1 MKELTH
7 RGSSKNSGIRR
18 EQIHA
23 LEHELEAL
31 RRSELNH
38 RVLLEQGPA
47 GIIVARD
54 NPFRLVYVNPA
65 MAELTGRTAE
75 DLLSSTQGETIN
87 WIHEQ
92 DRVEFLRWFQVRMRG
107 SANPALFEFR
117 SIRKEGTILWLMV
130 SCRCIEYEGK
140 PSALAIFMDITE
152 RKLMEERAGK
162 LEGRLRQAQ
171 KMEAIGTLAGGI
183 AHDFNNLLMGI
194 QGYASLMLVDMG
206 PGQPHYEKLRSIE
219 DQVRKGAELT
229 RQLLGFARGG
239 RYEVKPLNFN
249 EVVRKSSSMFGKS
262 KRELTIHRRLK
273 QGLWAVEAD
282 QGQIE
287 KVLLTLFVNAWQA
300 MPGGGELT
308 IETGNAEIGEDN
320 LLPYQVSP
328 GRYVRGAV
336 SDTGMGM
343 DEQTQQRVFDPF
355 FTTKAMGR
363 GTGLGLATVYG
374 IVKGHGGFIQV
385 ESAPGQGAT
394 FTFFLPATSRQWH
407 VDREIHA
414 AKGIAGRKKTILV
427 VDDEPA
433 NMEVTKEI
441 LEILSYNVKTAC
453 NGSEAVAI
461 YQEQREE
468 IELIIL
474 DMIMPGMGGGET
486 FDRLKQINPDVRV
499 LLSSGYSL
507 EGQAK
512 DILNRGCLGFIQK
525 PYKIEELAG
534 KIQNILL

>member
-1 MKELTH
+1 
-7 RGSSKNSGIRR
+7 
-18 EQIHA
+18 
-23 LEHELEAL
+23 
-31 RRSELNH
+31 
-38 RVLLEQGPA
+38 
-47 GIIVARD
+47 
-54 NPFRLVYVNPA
+54 
-65 MAELTGRTAE
+65 
-75 DLLSSTQGETIN
+75 
-87 WIHEQ
+87 
-92 DRVEFLRWFQVRMRG
+92 
-107 SANPALFEFR
+107 
-117 SIRKEGTILWLMV
+117 
-130 SCRCIEYEGK
+130 
-140 PSALAIFMDITE
+140 
-152 RKLMEERAGK
+152 
-162 LEGRLRQAQ
+162 
-171 KMEAIGTLAGGI
+171 
-183 AHDFNNLLMGI
+183 MGI

-239 RYEVKPLNFN
+239 RYEVKPLNVN
-249 EVVRKSSSMFGKS
+249 EVVRKSSAMFGRS
-262 KRELTIHRRLK
+262 KKELTIHRRLK

-282 QGQIE
+282 EGQIE

-300 MPGGGELT
+300 MPGGGDLT
-308 IETGNAEIGEDN
+308 IATGNTEIGEDHS
-320 LLPYQVSP
+320 LPYQVTP
-328 GRYVRGAV
+328 GRYVRVAV

-394 FTFFLPATSRQWH
+394 FTFFLPATSRQRQT
-407 VDREIHA
+407 DREIPA
-414 AKGIAGRKKTILV
+414 ARGIAGAKKAILV

-441 LEILSYNVKTAC
+441 LEILGYNVKTAC
-453 NGSEAVAI
+453 NGGEAIAI
-461 YQEQREE
+461 YREHHEE

-486 FDRLKQINPDVRV
+486 FDQLKQINPDVRV

-525 PYKIEELAG
+525 PYKIEELAK
-534 KIQNILL
+534 KIQDILI

>member
-1 MKELTH
+1 MPEDELD
-7 RGSSKNSGIRR
+7 
-18 EQIHA
+18 
-23 LEHELEAL
+23 AL
-31 RRSELNH
+31 RVSEFNH
-38 RVLLEQGPA
+38 RALTEQSPA
-47 GIIVARD
+47 GIAVVRD

-65 MAELTGRTAE
+65 MAGLTGRTTE
-75 DLLSSTQGETIN
+75 ELVSSTEGKRID
-87 WIHEQ
+87 WVHEQ
-92 DRVEFLRWFQVRMRG
+92 DRAEFFQWFQSRMSG
-107 SANPALFEFR
+107 STSPSFFEFR
-117 SIRKEGTILWLMV
+117 SVGKEGTIGWLMV
-130 SCRCIEYEGK
+130 SSRGVEYEGK
-140 PSALAIFMDITE
+140 QSLLAIFVDITE
-152 RKLMEERAGK
+152 RKLIEERAGK
-162 LEGRLRQAQ
+162 LEGRLRQVQ

-194 QGYASLMLVDMG
+194 QGYTSLMLVDMG

-249 EVVRKSSSMFGKS
+249 DVVRRCSSAFGRS
-262 KRELTIHRRLK
+262 KKELAIHRRLK

-282 QGQIE
+282 RGQIE
-287 KVLLTLFVNAWQA
+287 KVLMTLFMNAWQA
-300 MPGGGELT
+300 MPGGGDLT
-308 IETGNAEIGEDN
+308 IETGNAEVGEDHS
-320 LLPYQVSP
+320 LPYQVSP
-328 GRYVRGAV
+328 GRYVRVAV

-385 ESAPGQGAT
+385 ESTPGQGTT
-394 FTFFLPATSRQWH
+394 FTFFLPATSRQQQA
-407 VDREIHA
+407 DREIPA
-414 AKGIAGRKKTILV
+414 VRGAIGGKKTILV

-441 LEILSYNVKTAC
+441 LEILGYNVRTAC

-461 YQEQREE
+461 YQERREE

-474 DMIMPGMGGGET
+474 DMIMPEMGGGET
-486 FDRLKQINPDVRV
+486 FDRLKQIDPDVRV

-525 PYKIEELAG
+525 PYKIEELDK
-534 KIQNILL
+534 KIQDILL

>member
-1 MKELTH
+1 M
-7 RGSSKNSGIRR
+7 SQ
-18 EQIHA
+18 EQTHA
-23 LEHELEAL
+23 LEDELNDL

-38 RVLLEQGPA
+38 HVLLEQGPA
-47 GIIVARD
+47 GIAVARD
-54 NPFRLVYVNPA
+54 NPFRLIYVNPA
-65 MAELTGRTAE
+65 MTELTGRTTE
-75 DLLSSTQGETIN
+75 ELLSSTQGEIIN
-87 WIHEQ
+87 WVHEQ
-92 DRVEFLRWFQVRMRG
+92 DRAEFFKCFQIRPCGPTMPR
-107 SANPALFEFR
+107 LFEFR
-117 SIRKEGTILWLMV
+117 SIRKEGTIVWLTV
-130 SCRCIEYEGK
+130 SHRCVEYEGK
-140 PSALAIFMDITE
+140 PSVLAIFMDITE

-162 LEGRLRQAQ
+162 IEGRLRQAQ

-194 QGYASLMLVDMG
+194 QGYASLMLVDLR
-206 PGQPHYEKLRSIE
+206 PGQPHYEKLRNIE

-249 EVVRKSSSMFGKS
+249 EMVRNCSAMFGRS
-262 KRELTIHRRLK
+262 KKELSIHRRLK

-282 QGQIE
+282 RGQIE
-287 KVLLTLFVNAWQA
+287 KVLMTLFVNAWQA
-300 MPGGGELT
+300 MPEGGDLT
-308 IETGNAEIGEDN
+308 IATGNAEIREDHS
-320 LLPYQVSP
+320 LPYQVSP
-328 GRYVRGAV
+328 GRYVRVAV

-355 FTTKAMGR
+355 FTTKTMGR

-385 ESAPGQGAT
+385 ESAPGQGTT
-394 FTFFLPATSRQWH
+394 FTFFLPATSRRRNM
-407 VDREIHA
+407 DRGIPMA
-414 AKGIAGRKKTILV
+414 RGIAGSKKTILV

-441 LEILSYNVKTAC
+441 IEILNYNVKTARD
-453 NGSEAVAI
+453 GSQAIAI
-461 YQEQREE
+461 YQEHREE
-468 IELIIL
+468 IDLVIL

-486 FDRLKQINPDVRV
+486 FDRLKQINPGVRV

-525 PYKIEELAG
+525 PYKIEELAK
-534 KIQNILL
+534 KIRDILA

>member
-7 RGSSKNSGIRR
+7 KGWSKNSGIHQ

-23 LEHELEAL
+23 LEHELDAL
-31 RRSELNH
+31 RQSELNH
-38 RVLLEQGPA
+38 RVLLEQSPA
-47 GIIVARD
+47 GIVVARD
-54 NPFRLVYVNPA
+54 NPLRLVYVNPA
-65 MAELTGRTAE
+65 MAELTGRTTE
-75 DLLSSTQGETIN
+75 ELLSSTQGEIIN
-87 WIHEQ
+87 WVHEQ
-92 DRVEFLRWFQVRMRG
+92 DRAEFFQWFQNCLHG
-107 SANPALFEFR
+107 STSPRLFEFR
-117 SIRKEGTILWLMV
+117 SIRKEGTILWLTV
-130 SCRCIEYEGK
+130 SSRCVEYEGK
-140 PSALAIFMDITE
+140 PSVLAIFMDITE

-194 QGYASLMLVDMG
+194 QGYASLMLVDMS

-249 EVVRKSSSMFGKS
+249 EVVRKSSAMFGRS
-262 KRELTIHRRLK
+262 KKELTIHRRLK

-282 QGQIE
+282 RGQIE
-287 KVLLTLFVNAWQA
+287 KVLMTLFVNAWQA
-300 MPGGGELT
+300 MPGGGDLT
-308 IETGNAEIGEDN
+308 IETGNAEIGEDHS
-320 LLPYQVSP
+320 LPYQVSP
-328 GRYVRGAV
+328 GRYVRVAV

-394 FTFFLPATSRQWH
+394 FTFFLPATSRQRQT
-407 VDREIHA
+407 DREIPA
-414 AKGIAGRKKTILV
+414 ARGIAGSKKTILV

-453 NGSEAVAI
+453 NGGEAVAI
-461 YQEQREE
+461 YREQREE

-525 PYKIEELAG
+525 PYKIEELAK
-534 KIQNILL
+534 KIQDILI

>member
-1 MKELTH
+1 MNEVNHEGWPKRDAIHPKQVCAPECELDAVSQT
-7 RGSSKNSGIRR
+7 
-18 EQIHA
+18 
-23 LEHELEAL
+23 
-31 RRSELNH
+31 ELNC
-38 RVLLEQGPA
+38 RILLEQSPA

-54 NPFRLVYVNPA
+54 NPLRLVYVNPA
-65 MAELTGRTAE
+65 MAKLTGRTAE
-75 DLLSSTQGETIN
+75 ELLSSTEKEIGKWVFDPDRAGFFQFL
-87 WIHEQ
+87 Q
-92 DRVEFLRWFQVRMRG
+92 DSLHGVTSPR
-107 SANPALFEFR
+107 PFEFR
-117 SIRKEGTILWLMV
+117 LLRKDGALVWLAA
-130 SCRCIEYEGK
+130 SCRPVEYEGK
-140 PSALAIFMDITE
+140 PSILAVFMDITE
-152 RKLMEERAGK
+152 RKLGEERAGK

-194 QGYASLMLVDMG
+194 QGYASLMLVNMG

-219 DQVRKGAELT
+219 EQVRKGAELT

-249 EVVRKSSSMFGKS
+249 EVVRKSSAMFGRAK
-262 KRELTIHRRLK
+262 KELTIHRRLK
-273 QGLWAVEAD
+273 QRLWMVEAD
-282 QGQIE
+282 RGQIE
-287 KVLLTLFVNAWQA
+287 KVLTTLFVNAWQA
-300 MPGGGELT
+300 MPGGGDLT
-308 IETGNAEIGEDN
+308 IETGNAEIGDDHS
-320 LLPYQVSP
+320 LPYQVSP
-328 GRYVRGAV
+328 GRYVWVSV
-336 SDTGMGM
+336 SDTGVGM

-385 ESAPGQGAT
+385 ESAPGEGTT
-394 FTFFLPATSRQWH
+394 FTFFLPATGGR
-407 VDREIHA
+407 RP
-414 AKGIAGRKKTILV
+414 AGREMPAVRAVVGSKKTILV

-441 LEILSYNVKTAC
+441 LEILGYQVKTAC
-453 NGSEAVAI
+453 NGDEAVGM
-461 YQEQREE
+461 YQECCGE

-486 FDRLKQINPDVRV
+486 FDRFKQINPNVRV

-525 PYKIEELAG
+525 PYKIEELAQ
-534 KIQNILL
+534 KIRDIIP

>member
-1 MKELTH
+1 MKELT
-7 RGSSKNSGIRR
+7 RKGRSKNSSIHR
-18 EQIHA
+18 ERIPV
-23 LEHELEAL
+23 LEHELDLL
-31 RRSELNH
+31 RQAELSH
-38 RVLLEQGPA
+38 RVLLEQNPA
-47 GIIVARD
+47 GIVLARD
-54 NPFRLVYVNPA
+54 NPLRIVYANPA
-65 MAELTGRTAE
+65 MAELTGRTTRE
-75 DLLSSTQGETIN
+75 LLSSAPGETID
-87 WIHEQ
+87 WVHEQ
-92 DRVEFLRWFQVRMRG
+92 DRAEFFQWFQNCLHG
-107 SANPALFEFR
+107 SASPRLFEFR
-117 SIRKEGTILWLMV
+117 SVRKEGTILWLTV
-130 SCRCIEYEGK
+130 SSRSVEYEGN
-140 PSALAIFMDITE
+140 PSLLAIFMDITE

-194 QGYASLMLVDMG
+194 QGYASLMLVDIG

-239 RYEVKPLNFN
+239 RYEVKPLNAN
-249 EVVRKSSSMFGKS
+249 EVVRKCSAMFGRS
-262 KRELTIHRRLK
+262 KKELTIHRRLK

-287 KVLLTLFVNAWQA
+287 KVLLTLFLNAWQA
-300 MPGGGELT
+300 MPGGGDLM
-308 IETGNAEIGEDN
+308 IETGNAEIGEDHS
-320 LLPYQVSP
+320 LPYQVSP
-328 GRYVRGAV
+328 GRYVRVAV

-385 ESAPGQGAT
+385 ESAPGHGAT
-394 FTFFLPATSRQWH
+394 FTFFLPATSRQLQT
-407 VDREIHA
+407 DREIPA
-414 AKGIAGRKKTILV
+414 ARGIAGREKTILV

-441 LEILSYNVKTAC
+441 LEILGYNVKTAC
-453 NGSEAVAI
+453 NGGEAIAI
-461 YQEQREE
+461 YREQREE

-525 PYKIEELAG
+525 PYKIEELAK
-534 KIQNILL
+534 KIQDILV

>member
-1 MKELTH
+1 MKELTR
-7 RGSSKNSGIRR
+7 RGLSKNSGIFQ
-18 EQIHA
+18 EQIRA
-23 LEHELEAL
+23 LEHELDAF
-31 RRSELNH
+31 RQSELNY
-38 RVLLEQGPA
+38 RVLLEQAPA
-47 GIIVARD
+47 GIVVARG
-54 NPFRLVYVNPA
+54 NPLQLVYVNPA
-65 MAELTGRTAE
+65 MAELTGRTTE
-75 DLLSSTQGETIN
+75 ELISLTQGEIVN
-87 WIHEQ
+87 CVHEQ
-92 DRVEFLRWFQVRMRG
+92 DRGAFLQRFQDCLHG
-107 SANPALFEFR
+107 SASLRLFEFR
-117 SIRKEGTILWLMV
+117 FIRREGTVLWLTV
-130 SCRCIEYEGK
+130 STRCVEYEGK
-140 PSALAIFMDITE
+140 PSILALFTDITE
-152 RKLMEERAGK
+152 RKLTEERAAK

-206 PGQPHYEKLRSIE
+206 PGQSHYEKLRSIE

-249 EVVRKSSSMFGKS
+249 EVVRKSSAMFGRS
-262 KRELTIHRRLK
+262 KKELTIHRRLK

-282 QGQIE
+282 RGQIE
-287 KVLLTLFVNAWQA
+287 KVLMTLFVNAWQA

-308 IETGNAEIGEDN
+308 IETSNAEIGEDHS
-320 LLPYQVSP
+320 LPYQVSP
-328 GRYVRGAV
+328 GRYVRVAV

-385 ESAPGQGAT
+385 ESLPGQGTT
-394 FTFFLPATSRQWH
+394 FTFFLPATRRQLR
-407 VDREIHA
+407 VVREKPPA
-414 AKGIAGRKKTILV
+414 RGVVGSKKTVLV

-461 YQEQREE
+461 YQEQRAE

-512 DILNRGCLGFIQK
+512 DILTRGCLGFIQK
-525 PYKIEELAG
+525 PYKIEELAK
-534 KIQNILL
+534 KIQDILL